1 MADDKSE
8 DGTEIT
14 ISAKDC
20 EDGLY
25 VVLHASDD
33 LALVSLIINGSDYT
47 GYVENN
53 MFHIKDVNDLMYVDE
68 LGIQIGANYEPQ
80 VSALQS
86 IGIDVNN
93 GEVEIYNLQGIRIPT
108 EKVTEG
114 YYIVRQGNN
123 TIKVFI
129 RK

>member
-1 MADDKSE
+1 M
-8 DGTEIT
+8 
-14 ISAKDC
+14 
-20 EDGLY
+20 
-25 VVLHASDD
+25 LHASDD
-33 LALVSLIINGSDYT
+33 LALVSLIINGSDYA
-47 GYVENN
+47 GSVENN

-93 GEVEIYNLQGIRIPT
+93 GEVEIYNLQGIRIAT

-123 TIKVFI
+123 TVKVFI